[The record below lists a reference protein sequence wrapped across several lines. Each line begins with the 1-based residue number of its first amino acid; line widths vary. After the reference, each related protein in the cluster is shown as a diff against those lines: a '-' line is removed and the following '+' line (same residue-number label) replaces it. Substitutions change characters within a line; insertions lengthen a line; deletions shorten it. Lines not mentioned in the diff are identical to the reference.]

1 LSQPTNPRRLRLRA
15 EKFAQ
20 LGIIHFG
27 IVAFIEWDFWKNFN
41 GIDLRPLERAMD
53 GSGDV

>member
-53 GSGDV
+53 GGGDV